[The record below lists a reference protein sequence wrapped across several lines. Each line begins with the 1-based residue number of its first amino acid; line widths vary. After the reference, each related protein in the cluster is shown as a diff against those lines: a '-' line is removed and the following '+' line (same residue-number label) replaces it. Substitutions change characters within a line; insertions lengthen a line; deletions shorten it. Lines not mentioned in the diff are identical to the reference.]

1 MSEPESSSRLELV
14 GTSRSGRQRFIPQE
28 SNQTSL
34 PTGPALALRFSSA
47 EVQQNILP
55 ATADQVEAASNSTT
69 EIISAVQSASTNLA
83 ETGGQIGAGGRLQ
96 DEEVAR
102 QLLQDSDLNLQ
113 QINIR
118 MNSDTD
124 TEKGD

>member
-69 EIISAVQSASTNLA
+69 EIITAVQSDSTNLA
-83 ETGGQIGAGGRLQ
+83 ETGSQVEAGGCLQ
-96 DEEVAR
+96 DEEVASR
-102 QLLQDSDLNLQ
+102 Q
-113 QINIR
+113 
-118 MNSDTD
+118 
-124 TEKGD
+124 

>member
-69 EIISAVQSASTNLA
+69 EIITAVQSASTNLA
-83 ETGGQIGAGGRLQ
+83 ETGGQVGAGGCLQ
-96 DEEVAR
+96 DEEVVR
-102 QLLQDSDLNLQ
+102 QLPQDSDRNLQ
-113 QINIR
+113 EINII
-118 MNSDTD
+118 MSDNNS
-124 TEKGD
+124 